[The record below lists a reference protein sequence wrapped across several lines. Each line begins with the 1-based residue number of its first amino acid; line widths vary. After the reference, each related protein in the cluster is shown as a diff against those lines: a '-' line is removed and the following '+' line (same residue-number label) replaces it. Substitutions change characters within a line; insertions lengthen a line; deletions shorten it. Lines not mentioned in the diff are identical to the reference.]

1 MSSNKPYT
9 KTVRLSDNQ
18 RQQILDE
25 MDQSQEIASD
35 KVQPESNRRADTRY
49 PYRKSDIPIV
59 VEQPGGVITRL
70 SVSPRNLSSGGIAF
84 LHGGFLYVG
93 SKCSLQ
99 LSAPATDP
107 IVVSGEIVNCRHVD
121 GILHEVSVKFVKP
134 IEPGLFTS
142 LDTVKTDSKSCQE
155 PPKKETG

>member
-1 MSSNKPYT
+1 MSNDPYT
-9 KTVRLSDNQ
+9 KTVRLSDAE
-18 RQQILDE
+18 RQQLLNQL
-25 MDQSQEIASD
+25 DQSQEIASD
-35 KVQPESNRRADTRY
+35 KLQPESNRRANIRY
-49 PYRKSDIPIV
+49 PYRKGDIPII

-121 GILHEVSVKFVKP
+121 GILHEVSVKFNMP
-134 IEPGLFTS
+134 IEPGLFTQ
-142 LDTVKTDSKSCQE
+142 LNMAKSDGTSDQN
-155 PPKKETG
+155 PPQQKAG

>member
-1 MSSNKPYT
+1 MSRNDPFT
-9 KTVRLSDNQ
+9 KTVRLSDAE
-18 RQQILDE
+18 RQQLLNQLDH
-25 MDQSQEIASD
+25 SQEIASD
-35 KVQPESNRRADTRY
+35 KLQTESNRRANIRY
-49 PYRKSDIPIV
+49 PYRKGDIPIV

-99 LSAPATDP
+99 LTALSTEP

-121 GILHEVSVKFVKP
+121 GILHEVSVKFDMP
-134 IEPGLFTS
+134 IDPGLFTR
-142 LDTVKTDSKSCQE
+142 LNTVKAESKSDQT
-155 PPKKETG
+155 PPQKETG

>member
-1 MSSNKPYT
+1 MSKHPYT
-9 KTVRLSDNQ
+9 KTVRLSDAERLQ
-18 RQQILDE
+18 LLDE
-25 MDQSQEIASD
+25 LDQSQEIASD
-35 KVQPESNRRADTRY
+35 KLQPESNRRANTRY
-49 PYRKSDIPIV
+49 PYRKGDIPII

-121 GILHEVSVKFVKP
+121 GILHEVSVKFEKP
-134 IEPGLFTS
+134 IDPGLFTQ
-142 LDTVKTDSKSCQE
+142 LNKAKSDGISDQN
-155 PPKKETG
+155 PPQKKAG

>member
-1 MSSNKPYT
+1 MSRNDPYT
-9 KTVRLSDNQ
+9 KTVRLSDAE
-18 RQQILDE
+18 RQQLLDE
-25 MDQSQEIASD
+25 LDQSQEIASD
-35 KVQPESNRRADTRY
+35 KFQPESNRRANTRY
-49 PYRKSDIPIV
+49 SYRKGDIPIV

-121 GILHEVSVKFVKP
+121 GILHEVSVKFDMP
-134 IEPGLFTS
+134 IDPGLFTR
-142 LDTVKTDSKSCQE
+142 LNTVNTESKSDQN
-155 PPKKETG
+155 PPQKETG

>member
-1 MSSNKPYT
+1 MSKDPYT
-9 KTVRLSDNQ
+9 KTVRLSDAERLQ
-18 RQQILDE
+18 LLDE
-25 MDQSQEIASD
+25 LDQSQEIASD
-35 KVQPESNRRADTRY
+35 KVQPESNRRANTRY
-49 PYRKSDIPIV
+49 SYRKGDIPIV

-99 LSAPATDP
+99 LSAPATDR

-121 GILHEVSVKFVKP
+121 GILHEVSVKFNMP
-134 IEPGLFTS
+134 IEPGLFTQ
-142 LDTVKTDSKSCQE
+142 LNKAKSDGTSDQN
-155 PPKKETG
+155 PPQQKAG

>member
-1 MSSNKPYT
+1 MSRNDPYT
-9 KTVRLSDNQ
+9 KTVRLSNAE
-18 RQQILDE
+18 RQQILNKLDK
-25 MDQSQEIASD
+25 SQEIESH
-35 KVQPESNRRADTRY
+35 KVQPENNRRADPRY
-49 PYRKSDIPIV
+49 PYRKGDVPIV
-59 VEQPGGVITRL
+59 VEQPSGAITRL

-121 GILHEVSVKFVKP
+121 GILHEVSVKFDMP
-134 IEPGLFTS
+134 IEPGLFTQ
-142 LDTVKTDSKSCQE
+142 LTKAKSDGTSDQN
-155 PPKKETG
+155 PPQQKAG